1 MNHRNTFRTSSL
13 LLFAILFLVGTPLS
27 AIAQTPPPKPRPPA
41 NRGLVIVTPRRFE
54 AELKG
59 FVEYRRRSLPVE
71 VAILETVL
79 AENPGVDDPEKLK
92 RFLYAAWQKRKAG
105 YVLLVGDAT
114 VLPVR
119 YMVLDRVT
127 PAAFDTAFYPS
138 DLYYADVAR
147 SDGSFEDWNGRK
159 EGFHAH
165 YFGEVHGEKNKQ
177 DPINFDRVHYV
188 PTLAVGR
195 WPVSSP
201 GEVTTLVNKTI
212 AFERRIVAGQAKRPR
227 LGLVNHEGFVN
238 APRSDGSLGG
248 IDASELGDRKTLLL
262 RCEPAE
268 SPAGDRAGGGR
279 SAQLGRRSGGS
290 RGARLGHG
298 MARVSLDAQLGQD
311 QECRT
316 FAGDDF
322 RGLQH
327 GPLRDAPALRALRG
341 YPRDPAQGNECGRG
355 LSQPAASAGG
365 LSDGA
370 FERDRPGPATRYR
383 AGADGA
389 VAYYG
394 CNTGGQPCG
403 ITLLE
408 GFVRTWSQG
417 SQPRLGDCW
426 VGAVRYYYD
435 KEKLATLKPNA
446 DWYPP
451 SIFFQGM
458 KYMLFGDPCLQLPR

>member
-1 MNHRNTFRTSSL
+1 MNHRDLSLVSSHFL
-13 LLFAILFLVGTPLS
+13 LAILLVAGLPLS
-27 AIAQTPPPKPRPPA
+27 AVAQKSPAKPRPSA
-41 NRGLVIVTPRRFE
+41 NRGLVIIAPRRFE
-54 AELKG
+54 AELKP
-59 FVEYRRRSLPVE
+59 FVEYRRHSVPVE

-92 RFLYAAWQKRKAG
+92 RFLYTAWQRRKVR

-138 DLYYADVAR
+138 DLYYGDVAR
-147 SDGSFEDWNGRK
+147 ADGSFEDWNGRK
-159 EGFHAH
+159 DGFHAQ

-177 DPINFDRVHYV
+177 DPINFDRVHYI

-201 GEVTTLVNKTI
+201 GEVTTLVDKTI
-212 AFERRIVAGQAKRPR
+212 AFEERVIGGRASRPR
-227 LGLVNHEGFVN
+227 LGLINHEGFVDARDLMDRMAASMPRNWAIERRYYSDARRRSPRPATEQEVVDLLNSGVDLVVHVGHGSDTTWQGCLSTRDLGKIKN
-238 APRSDGSLGG
+238 ADHSPVMISAGCSTARFAALPPYEPYVDVHGIQHKGTNAGEVFRGPPPPPAPYQTGRFSSIGLGRQ
-248 IDASELGDRKTLLL
+248 LV
-262 RCEPAE
+262 
-268 SPAGDRAGGGR
+268 RAG
-279 SAQLGRRSGGS
+279 
-290 RGARLGHG
+290 
-298 MARVSLDAQLGQD
+298 
-311 QECRT
+311 
-316 FAGDDF
+316 
-322 RGLQH
+322 
-327 GPLRDAPALRALRG
+327 P
-341 YPRDPAQGNECGRG
+341 
-355 LSQPAASAGG
+355 
-365 LSDGA
+365 
-370 FERDRPGPATRYR
+370 
-383 AGADGA
+383 DGA

-408 GFVRTWSQG
+408 GFVQTWSQNP
-417 SQPRLGDCW
+417 QPRLGDCW
-426 VGAVRYYYD
+426 IGAVRYYYD

-458 KYMLFGDPCLQLPR
+458 KYMLFGDPALQLPR